1 MNELLTE
8 LPDELYTLLQKE
20 AFVLLGTIDSETN
33 GPASNAMSWIY
44 AVDKGKLRFAVDHR
58 SRLIN
63 NMKQQSQVTV
73 TCFGAGSVYTI
84 YGKASIV
91 IEALAE
97 VPFQLSCFD
106 ITIDAVRDAMFYGA
120 RISIVPEYE
129 KTYDKR
135 AAEKLDGQVFSNMK
149 KA

>member
-1 MNELLTE
+1 MNELLTA
-8 LPDELYTLLQKE
+8 LPEELYTLLQKE

-33 GPASNAMSWIY
+33 GPASNAISWLY

-63 NMKQQSQVTV
+63 NMKKQPQVTV
-73 TCFGAGSVYTI
+73 TFFGGGSVHTI
-84 YGKASIV
+84 YGKATMV
-91 IEALAE
+91 TEALEE
-97 VPFQLSCFD
+97 VPFQLNCYD
-106 ITIDAVRDAMFYGA
+106 ISIDVVRDAMFYGA
-120 RISIVPEYE
+120 RISSAPEYE

-135 AAEKLDGQVFSNMK
+135 AAEKLDGQVFSSMK

>member
-1 MNELLTE
+1 MNELLTS
-8 LPDELYTLLQKE
+8 LPDEIYNLLQKE
-20 AFVLLGTIDSETN
+20 AFILLGTIDSENN
-33 GPASNAMSWIY
+33 GPASNAISWIY

-84 YGKASIV
+84 YGKASMV
-91 IEALAE
+91 IDALPD

-106 ITIDAVRDAMFYGA
+106 IHIDTVRDAMFYGA
-120 RISIVPEYE
+120 KSHAAPEYE
-129 KTYDKR
+129 KTYDIR
-135 AAEKLDGQVFSNMK
+135 ACCEIG
-149 KA
+149 

>member
-1 MNELLTE
+1 MNELLTALPEE
-8 LPDELYTLLQKE
+8 LFTLLQKE

-33 GPASNAMSWIY
+33 GPATNAISWVY
-44 AVDKGKLRFAVDHR
+44 AVDCGKLRFAVDHR
-58 SRLIN
+58 SRLIT

-73 TCFGAGSVYTI
+73 TFFGAGSVYTI

-91 IEALAE
+91 TEALAE

-106 ITIDAVRDAMFYGA
+106 ITIDVVRDAMFYGA
-120 RISIVPEYE
+120 RISTAPEYE

-135 AAEKLDGQVFSNMK
+135 AAEKLDGQVFSSMK

>member
-1 MNELLTE
+1 MNELLTALPEE
-8 LPDELYTLLQKE
+8 LFALLQKE

-33 GPASNAMSWIY
+33 GPVVNAISWIY
-44 AVDKGKLRFAVDHR
+44 AVDRGRLRFAVDHR

-73 TCFGAGSVYTI
+73 TCFGAGSVHTI
-84 YGKASIV
+84 YGKASMV
-91 IEALAE
+91 IEALSE

-106 ITIDAVRDAMFYGA
+106 IAIDIVRDAMFYGA
-120 RISIVPEYE
+120 RISTAPEYE

-135 AAEKLDGQVFSNMK
+135 AAEKLDGQVFSSMK

>member
-1 MNELLTE
+1 MNELLTA
-8 LPDELYTLLQKE
+8 LPDELFNVLQKE

-33 GPASNAMSWIY
+33 GPASNAISWIY
-44 AVDKGKLRFAVDHR
+44 AADKGRLRFAVDHR

-63 NMKQQSQVTV
+63 NMQQQSQVTV
-73 TCFGAGSVYTI
+73 TCFASGSVYTI
-84 YGKASIV
+84 YGKASLV
-91 IEALAE
+91 QEALAD

-106 ITIDAVRDAMFYGA
+106 ITIDTVRDAMFYGA
-120 RISIVPEYE
+120 RISAVPEYE

-135 AAEKLDGQVFSNMK
+135 AAEKLDGQVFSSMK